1 MVLVLPLTRKNAV
14 GAFSAGTFI
23 NKPMT
28 STSMLS
34 CRAQPSA
41 RQPPVYM
48 DLASLGAL
56 PKYTCG
62 QLYYYA
68 AFSPKRDAQ
77 RLAHDVTHNLTRPT
91 AWEVRTRKP

>member
-1 MVLVLPLTRKNAV
+1 MLALSIQKLT
-14 GAFSAGTFI
+14 TDQ
-23 NKPMT
+23 PT
-28 STSMLS
+28 S
-34 CRAQPSA
+34 RAQPSQ

-68 AFSPKRDAQ
+68 AFAPRRDAQ
-77 RLAHDVTHNLTRPT
+77 RLAHDVRHNLTRPT
-91 AWEVRTRKP
+91 AWEARSPLKPRKTLERP